1 MPFRNPFGATDAA
14 GSRLS
19 LREGPHGGAF
29 VALGEGGN
37 FPRQMVLRPED
48 VRRLR
53 DWCDRALEG
62 AAPDARM
69 GEAPRTVFEPEG
81 GLVAEP
87 GPNRRFGDQAGT
99 PGDKRAGTL
108 DAQA

>member
-1 MPFRNPFGATDAA
+1 MPFRNSFEATDAA

-19 LREGPHGGAF
+19 LREGLHGGVF
-29 VALGEGGN
+29 VGVGEGGN
-37 FPRQMVLRPED
+37 FPAQMFLRPED

-53 DWCDRALEG
+53 DWCDRALES

-69 GEAPRTVFEPEG
+69 REALRTAFEPEG

-87 GPNRRFGDQAGT
+87 RPNRRFGDQADT
-99 PGDKRAGTL
+99 PGETSPHL
-108 DAQA
+108 T

>member
-1 MPFRNPFGATDAA
+1 MLVESSFEATDAA

-19 LREGPHGGAF
+19 IREGPEGGAF

-37 FPRQMVLRPED
+37 LPVRMFLRPEA

-62 AAPDARM
+62 AKHPTLAD
-69 GEAPRTVFEPEG
+69 
-81 GLVAEP
+81 
-87 GPNRRFGDQAGT
+87 
-99 PGDKRAGTL
+99 RAVL
-108 DAQA
+108 ALPASLMDLLPAWSSLAA